1 MKLHS
6 IDIDSSKMA
15 RKLRAIASHAEQL
28 AKELEAIENEWQ
40 CDCGSFKYEDTLC
53 FVGEQQD
60 VQHLSSRRCKECGEQ
75 YAIPSEPTVSD
86 A

>member
-40 CDCGSFKYEDTLC
+40 CDCGSFDYSDHAYPTGNLVKRIC
-53 FVGEQQD
+53 NK
-60 VQHLSSRRCKECGEQ
+60 CKESYVVLNEAAHEG
-75 YAIPSEPTVSD
+75 D
-86 A
+86 G

>member
-15 RKLRAIASHAEQL
+15 RKLRAIAKHAKQL
-28 AKELEAIENEWQ
+28 ARELEAIENEWQ
-40 CDCGSFKYEDTLC
+40 CDCGCTRYVDESLINSGTDEVICAKRICND
-53 FVGEQQD
+53 
-60 VQHLSSRRCKECGEQ
+60 CGEA
-75 YAIPSEPTVSD
+75 YVIPDEPTVSD